1 MQDFDNCWLRLG
13 TSTIFLGLHR
23 NGSAAWCEANYGGQV
38 LSDHGWRFEQSLDYV
53 RGDHHASP
61 HIQKN

>member
-1 MQDFDNCWLRLG
+1 MQDFGNCWLRLG

-23 NGSAAWCEANYGGQV
+23 NGSAAWCEVNSGGQV
-38 LSDHGWRFEQSLDYV
+38 LSDHV